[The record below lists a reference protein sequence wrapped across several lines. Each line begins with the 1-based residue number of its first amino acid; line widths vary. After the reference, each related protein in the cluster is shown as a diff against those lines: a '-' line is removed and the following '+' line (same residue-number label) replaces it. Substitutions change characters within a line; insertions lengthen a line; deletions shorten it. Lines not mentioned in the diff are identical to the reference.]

1 MPPRECASENEAHS
15 RGGNR
20 FLAEARRR
28 HGLLARP
35 LAALA
40 FPMRGRGQRVTQ
52 NRMHNPMHAPSGLAR
67 VGGCQHRVR
76 TRACKGEMHHGTS
89 RQAAVHAALR
99 AFGRRGGRHRDFEG
113 HHPRRSGRKR
123 ARRSPLGNFIELARK
138 GFYDDL
144 NFYNRQEGDVV
155 VGGCPIT
162 RPLRPQEVRMA
173 VREQLRGVHPGI
185 GDAGYFI
192 RDEWEERSRQP
203 LRGGGHAVP
212 HPQGEAQ
219 QRQLPVLLL
228 SGRPSGIR

>member
-20 FLAEARRR
+20 LLAEARRR

-40 FPMRGRGQRVTQ
+40 FPMRGRGQRVAQ

-113 HHPRRSGRKR
+113 HHPRRSGRKERAANRGELHRAGLQGVLRRPELLQSSRRRRGGRRLPHHAPVASAGGAHGR
-123 ARRSPLGNFIELARK
+123 ARAVAR
-138 GFYDDL
+138 
-144 NFYNRQEGDVV
+144 R
-155 VGGCPIT
+155 
-162 RPLRPQEVRMA
+162 A
-173 VREQLRGVHPGI
+173 
-185 GDAGYFI
+185 
-192 RDEWEERSRQP
+192 S
-203 LRGGGHAVP
+203 GH
-212 HPQGEAQ
+212 
-219 QRQLPVLLL
+219 RRRRLLH
-228 SGRPSGIR
+228 S